1 MTGSLDEIIGK
12 IVSHS
17 GKDHS
22 EITQLIQEKMAELGG
37 LLTEESAAYLIAKEL
52 GVDLSHTQTS
62 AEIPPLQIIDLTSG
76 LSSIS
81 ITGKIMSIYGV
92 SSFNRRDETTGHRR
106 SIQLADKSG
115 EARLVL
121 WDEAALNSQKQGLE
135 KGSIIRILSAYTKD
149 GQEGDLEIHGGNKT
163 VIEMIVDANKDDYPE
178 IKVNKINIDQITTAS
193 KNIDVI
199 GKVVNSFPAK
209 TFTKKDGSDGKV
221 LNLIIADLTGEIRT
235 TFWDDNATKIEEMIK
250 TEKVVLQISN
260 PQVKESSFNNNLEL
274 SIGAYSSFIE
284 VEDKSLESVQA
295 TPRPKSESKEMKVSE
310 VEGSGPLAIVTGLVA
325 DVGQHT
331 IFFRKDGSEGKVGSF
346 ILKDKTGQIR
356 VTLWDDQTKNLT
368 TLEEGMTVKVKN
380 FAQREGKN
388 GLELHSRFDSEI
400 EINPEGAETYTKS
413 DLFTDLALVED
424 GQFNLS
430 ILVKVERK
438 FDPNVFER
446 SDGTE
451 GRVQNIKIMD
461 MTGDA
466 QLTAWDDEIDK
477 FHDLTQEMWIEV
489 TKVRSK
495 INDKGTSLTI
505 HSSSKITEVDPPREA
520 HFFESADELE
530 KKK

>member
-52 GVDLSHTQTS
+52 GVDLSPAQTS
-62 AEIPPLQIIDLTSG
+62 GEMSPLQIIDLTSG

-92 SSFNRRDETTGHRR
+92 SSFSRRDETIGHRR

-121 WDEAALNSQKQGLE
+121 WDEAALNSQTLELE

-163 VIEMIVDANKDDYPE
+163 VIEMIADANKDEYPE
-178 IKVNKINIDQITTAS
+178 IKVNKINIDQITTDS
-193 KNIDVI
+193 KNFDVV
-199 GKVVNSFPAK
+199 GKVVSSYPAK
-209 TFTKKDGSDGKV
+209 TFSKKDGSDGKV
-221 LNLIIADLTGEIRT
+221 LNLMVADLSGEIRT
-235 TFWDDNATKIEEMIK
+235 TFWDANATKVEEIIK
-250 TEKVVLQISN
+250 KENVILQISN
-260 PQVKESSFNNNLEL
+260 PQVKESTYTNNLEL
-274 SIGAYSSFIE
+274 SIGSYSSFNE

-295 TPRPKSESKEMKVSE
+295 TQKPKSESKEMEISE
-310 VEGSGPLAIVTGLVA
+310 IEGSGTLAIVTGIIV

-331 IFFRKDGSEGKVGSF
+331 IFFRKDGSEGKVGAF
-346 ILKDKTGQIR
+346 TMKDKTGQIR
-356 VTLWDDQTKNLT
+356 VTLWDDQTKHLT
-368 TLEEGMTVKVKN
+368 SLEEGMTVKVKN
-380 FAQREGKN
+380 FAQREGQT
-388 GLELHSRFDSEI
+388 GFELHSRFDAEI
-400 EINPEGAETYTKS
+400 EINPEGAETFSKS

-424 GQFNLS
+424 GQYNLS
-430 ILVKVERK
+430 ILVKVDRK
-438 FDPNVFER
+438 FDTNVFEKE
-446 SDGTE
+446 DGSE
-451 GRVQNIKIMD
+451 GRVQNIKVKD

-466 QLTAWDDEIDK
+466 QLTAWNDEIDK
-477 FHDLTQEMWIEV
+477 FHDITQEMWIEV

-495 INDKGTSLTI
+495 ITDKGTTLTI
-505 HSSSKITEVDPPREA
+505 NQASKLTEVDPPAEA